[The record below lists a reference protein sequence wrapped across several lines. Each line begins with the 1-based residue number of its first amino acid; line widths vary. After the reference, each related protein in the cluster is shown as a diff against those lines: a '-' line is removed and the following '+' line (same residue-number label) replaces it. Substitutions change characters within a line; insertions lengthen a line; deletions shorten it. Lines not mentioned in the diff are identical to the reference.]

1 MLVLVA
7 RVKMRGTLLRNIAM
21 IFFLST
27 KAHDY
32 TVRSTL
38 LSDLKNNTGLA
49 GRITLLSY
57 EKLFRMKALPVGT
70 YIFAD
75 LERLNREFT
84 EKAAAVWNT
93 LAERR
98 RECGFEL
105 LNHPTLS
112 MRRYELLRNLH
123 ARGINDFDVRRLTDV
138 GEIKRFPV
146 FIRDEDEHS
155 GSATPLLRSETE
167 LQAAIDNLA
176 AEGKSRDNKIIVEFI
191 DVSDNQGIYHWYG
204 AHRVGPCIFPVFQ
217 HFSATWVTKN
227 SAGLLTGGEFDAAQ
241 RHYVETNPHEATLR
255 SIFDI
260 AHIDYGRIDYA
271 VINDRI
277 QVFEINTNPIS
288 LNAKKLLR
296 AIDAVDC
303 RRNSDERIPLKV
315 PTHVTLAIKMGR
327 RKKRYLWVTERVTK
341 ILYALGLLRY
351 EEAILAALRKIN
363 NRIYGVS
370 PRRRSNPTGDQGS
383 R

>member
-1 MLVLVA
+1 
-7 RVKMRGTLLRNIAM
+7 M

-32 TVRSTL
+32 TVRRTL
-38 LSDLKNNTGLA
+38 LSDLKENTGLA
-49 GRITLLSY
+49 GRVTLLSY
-57 EKLFRMKALPVGT
+57 EMLFRMKSLPVGT

-98 RECGFEL
+98 REYGFDL
-105 LNHPTLS
+105 LNNPILS
-112 MRRYELLRNLH
+112 MRRFELLRTLH
-123 ARGINDFDVRRLTDV
+123 ARDINDFDVRRLTDV

-155 GSATPLLRSETE
+155 GSATPLLWSEAE
-167 LQAAIDNLA
+167 LQTAIDNLA
-176 AEGKSRDNKIIVEFI
+176 AAGISRDNKLIVDFI
-191 DVSDNQGIYHWYG
+191 DVSDSKGIYHWYG
-204 AHRVGPCIFPVFQ
+204 AHRVGSQIFPVFQ
-217 HFSATWVTKN
+217 HFSAAWVTKD
-227 SAGLLTGGEFDAAQ
+227 SAGLLTGGEFEAAH
-241 RHYVETNPHEATLR
+241 RHYVETNPHESMLR

-260 AHIDYGRIDYA
+260 ARIDYGRIDYA
-271 VINDRI
+271 MVNGRI

-303 RRNSDERIPLKV
+303 RRSSDERIPMKIPKHVALAVEKV
-315 PTHVTLAIKMGR
+315 R
-327 RKKRYLWVTERVTK
+327 RKARYLWVTEHVSK
-341 ILYALGLLRY
+341 LLYYFGLLRY
-351 EEAILAALRKIN
+351 EEAILSILRKIN
-363 NRIYGVS
+363 HRLYGIS
-370 PRRRSNPTGDQGS
+370 PRRRSNPAGDRGNN
-383 R
+383 